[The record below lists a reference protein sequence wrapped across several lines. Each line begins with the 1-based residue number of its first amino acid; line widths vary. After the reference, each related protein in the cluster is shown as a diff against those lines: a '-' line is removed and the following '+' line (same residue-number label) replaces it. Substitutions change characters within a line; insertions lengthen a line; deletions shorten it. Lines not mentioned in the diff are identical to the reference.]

1 MGTHQSGR
9 FYYSAPA
16 PCPYLTGRVERRIF
30 TDVSGTSA
38 PQRYEILSEAGFRRS
53 LGFAYRPACPGCNA
67 CVPVRI
73 PVADFTPSRSLRR
86 ILKRNDDLTTEW
98 TAVTPTHE
106 QFALFA
112 RYQSARH
119 GEGDMARMDEQ
130 DYRTMIEV
138 GSVDSS
144 LLLARRPDGE
154 LMGVCLTDRMGRGF
168 SAVYSFFDPDHPVR
182 SLGSWLILQLIEE
195 CRRTGRDH
203 LYLGFWVPGSRKMG
217 YKSRFRPIEALARDG
232 WRRLEESDIDGAD
245 ASGLPERLP
254 R

>member
-1 MGTHQSGR
+1 LGTHQSGR

-30 TDVSGTSA
+30 TDVSGTA
-38 PQRYEILSEAGFRRS
+38 AAQRYEILSEAGFRRS

-73 PVADFTPSRSLRR
+73 PVADFAPSRSLRR
-86 ILKRNDDLTTEW
+86 ILKRNSDLAIEW
-98 TAVTPTHE
+98 AAAAPTAE

-112 RYQSARH
+112 RYQGARH

-144 LLLARRPDGE
+144 LLLARGLDGR
-154 LMGVCLTDRMGRGF
+154 LLGVCLTDRMGRGF
-168 SAVYSFFDPDHPVR
+168 SAVYSFFDPDQPVR
-182 SLGSWLILQLIEE
+182 SIGSYLILKLVEE
-195 CRRTGRDH
+195 CRRTGRDY
-203 LYLGFWVPGSRKMG
+203 LYLGFWVPGSRKMA

-232 WRRLEESDIDGAD
+232 WRRLDDIDIGAAD
-245 ASGLPERLP
+245 AAGLPDRLP